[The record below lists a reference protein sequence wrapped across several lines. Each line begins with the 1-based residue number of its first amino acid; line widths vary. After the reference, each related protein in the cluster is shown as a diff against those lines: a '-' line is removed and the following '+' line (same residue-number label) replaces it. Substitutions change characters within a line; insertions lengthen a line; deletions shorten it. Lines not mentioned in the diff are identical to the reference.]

1 MLPIRER
8 KPLLQKQ
15 TAEAEQSTKLITE
28 PLKPKSSAEDP
39 ALLFLL
45 RTKTRT
51 TLRPMRYDF
60 SKTEKKWQAR
70 WKQQETFKTGEA
82 PEKPKYYVLDMFPYP
97 SGSGLH
103 VGHLEGYTAS
113 DISARYR
120 RSRGYNVLHPMGWD
134 AFGLPAEQFAIKT
147 GTHPSDTTQKNI
159 ANFKETLQAMGFS
172 YDWSREINTTDP
184 GYFQWTQWIFL
195 KLHEM
200 GLAYMSE
207 VDVNWCVELRA
218 VLANEE
224 VEEKLADGLTVV
236 RRPLRQWVLKITAY
250 ADRLLEDLDGLD
262 WPENVKQMQRNW
274 IGRSEGVEVD
284 FELRCH
290 RTMLRVYT
298 TRPDTLFGA
307 TYLVISPEHAMAEKL
322 ATAQQ
327 LVAVKEY
334 IAKAKL
340 KTELERTGLQKD
352 KTGVFTGSY
361 AINPATGEPLPVWIS
376 DFVLTSYGTGAIMS
390 VPAHDSRDWEF
401 AKQYGLPIIEV
412 VKSPHDVQQEVFEG
426 KDSTVVNSS
435 NNDISLNGLAFPEA
449 FELMASWLEKKK
461 AGKRKVNYRLRDWIF
476 SRQRYWGEP
485 IPIKHYP
492 DGTLKPETS
501 LPLMLPEVEAYQP
514 TETGESPLAN
524 IPEWLNGTD
533 ENGPFR
539 RETNT
544 MPQWAGSCWYYLRF
558 IDPHNSKLPVDPAK
572 EAYWMNV
579 DLYIGGAEHAVLHL
593 LYARFWHK
601 VLFDLKVVSTK
612 EPFQRLF
619 NQGMIL
625 GEDNEKMSKSRGN
638 VIPADHVLQTYG
650 ADAVRLYEMF
660 LGPLEQVKPWNTNGI
675 EGVSRFL
682 SRVWRLVWPEPEGTR
697 ADLSTLA
704 PSPDLLRRM
713 HKTIK
718 KVAADTENL
727 KFNTAIAEMMVF
739 TNELH
744 RTGES
749 SRIAVETLLLLLA
762 PYAPHLSEELWE
774 ALGHQ
779 ESISLAP
786 FPEFDPELAQDKEV
800 TIAVQVNGKLR
811 GSFTAAPGCPK
822 EQLLNEAKALEGVKK
837 FLEGVTIMKE
847 IVVPDKLIN
856 FAVK

>member
-1 MLPIRER
+1 
-8 KPLLQKQ
+8 
-15 TAEAEQSTKLITE
+15 
-28 PLKPKSSAEDP
+28 
-39 ALLFLL
+39 
-45 RTKTRT
+45 
-51 TLRPMRYDF
+51 
-60 SKTEKKWQAR
+60 
-70 WKQQETFKTGEA
+70 
-82 PEKPKYYVLDMFPYP
+82 MFPYP

-120 RSRGYNVLHPMGWD
+120 RSRGFNVLHPMGWD

-184 GYFQWTQWIFL
+184 GYFRWTQWIFL

-334 IAKAKL
+334 IANAKL

-401 AKQYGLPIIEV
+401 AKRYNLPIIEV
-412 VKSPHDVQQEVFEG
+412 VKSPHDVQEAVFEG
-426 KDSTVVNSS
+426 KESAALNS
-435 NNDISLNGLAFPEA
+435 NNSEISLDGLAFPEA

-461 AGKRKVNYRLRDWIF
+461 TGKRKGQLPPPRLDIQPSAVLGRAHTH
-476 SRQRYWGEP
+476 Q
-485 IPIKHYP
+485 
-492 DGTLKPETS
+492 TLPRRHPETRN
-501 LPLMLPEVEAYQP
+501 QP
-514 TETGESPLAN
+514 PFDATGS
-524 IPEWLNGTD
+524 
-533 ENGPFR
+533 
-539 RETNT
+539 
-544 MPQWAGSCWYYLRF
+544 
-558 IDPHNSKLPVDPAK
+558 
-572 EAYWMNV
+572 
-579 DLYIGGAEHAVLHL
+579 
-593 LYARFWHK
+593 
-601 VLFDLKVVSTK
+601 
-612 EPFQRLF
+612 
-619 NQGMIL
+619 
-625 GEDNEKMSKSRGN
+625 
-638 VIPADHVLQTYG
+638 
-650 ADAVRLYEMF
+650 
-660 LGPLEQVKPWNTNGI
+660 
-675 EGVSRFL
+675 
-682 SRVWRLVWPEPEGTR
+682 
-697 ADLSTLA
+697 
-704 PSPDLLRRM
+704 
-713 HKTIK
+713 
-718 KVAADTENL
+718 
-727 KFNTAIAEMMVF
+727 
-739 TNELH
+739 
-744 RTGES
+744 
-749 SRIAVETLLLLLA
+749 
-762 PYAPHLSEELWE
+762 
-774 ALGHQ
+774 
-779 ESISLAP
+779 
-786 FPEFDPELAQDKEV
+786 
-800 TIAVQVNGKLR
+800 
-811 GSFTAAPGCPK
+811 
-822 EQLLNEAKALEGVKK
+822 
-837 FLEGVTIMKE
+837 
-847 IVVPDKLIN
+847 
-856 FAVK
+856 